1 MWMDPHSS
9 LVIESDCILEDVQ
22 IDGHLSI
29 KESGSIK
36 VKHFDKDYHT
46 IE

>member
-1 MWMDPHSS
+1 MDPHSS

-29 KESGSIK
+29 KESGSIN